1 MLFDL
6 VLDCGG
12 VRGVAFLGALE
23 ALADGGHEFDRLLG
37 TSIGGLVAA
46 MLATGHDAG
55 SIRDF
60 IFDEGSGRLSI
71 ADVLVPYPPFT
82 NQEIGESATR
92 NLLRGLDFSLVPN
105 VFEEKTDT
113 MLARALM
120 NRGRF
125 YELFSILERMSV
137 RQDDQFMD
145 WLSDLFN
152 THAGGEDW
160 ASMGLKELY
169 QKTGHSLTVIA
180 SDISTASML
189 VLNHSTAPDL
199 PLKWA
204 VRMTANV
211 PYLFPPITWQP
222 EWGRYTQNRLEDHLI
237 VDGGLLAQF
246 PIEFFLSPQD
256 EMQQIMG
263 ERKAGNNV
271 VGLMLDEFKHVP
283 GLDSGSTGNRLY
295 SHLAGVSKDSETS
308 DSASDI
314 QKRLDAIPGIRFS
327 RLLFETMLTNSS
339 KSMISPFE
347 SHIIRLPVMGI
358 DAYAFDVETEGL
370 TPFISAAYNATQAF
384 LRGWEDNPQRSLSTL
399 QEQYA
404 QVVAEKFVVMG
415 DYITVGDIKD
425 AEGVSIGGGA
435 SAVVSKGVDDSPV

>member
-12 VRGVAFLGALE
+12 VRGVAFIGALE
-23 ALADGGHEFDRLLG
+23 ALADGGHEFDRLMG
-37 TSIGGLVAA
+37 TSVGGLVAA
-46 MLATGHDAG
+46 MLATGHDTQ

-60 IFDEGSGRLSI
+60 VFDEETGRLSI
-71 ADVLVPYPPFT
+71 TGVLAPYPPFS

-92 NLLRGLDFSLVPN
+92 ELLRDIDFSFILNMV
-105 VFEEKTDT
+105 EDATDEL
-113 MLARALM
+113 LARALM

-125 YELFSILERMSV
+125 YQLFSILERMSV
-137 RQDDQFMD
+137 RQDAQYMD

-152 THAGGEDW
+152 IHAGGEDW
-160 ASMGLKELY
+160 ASMGLKEFYLR
-169 QKTGHSLTVIA
+169 TGHPLTVIV

-204 VRMTANV
+204 VRMTTGV

-222 EWGRYTQNRLEDHLI
+222 QWGRYRQRRLEDHLI
-237 VDGGLLAQF
+237 IDGSLLAEF
-246 PIEFFLSPQD
+246 PIEFFLSPQ
-256 EMQQIMG
+256 EELQEIMG

-271 VGLMLDEFKHVP
+271 LGLLLDEFRP
-283 GLDSGSTGNRLY
+283 GTGLDLSTTGNRLY
-295 SHLAGVSKDSETS
+295 SHLASVSKDSDTS

-314 QKRLDAIPGIRFS
+314 QTRLDAIPGIRFS
-327 RLLFETMLTNSS
+327 RLLFDTMLTNSS
-339 KSMISPFE
+339 KSTISPLE

-358 DAYAFDVETEGL
+358 DAYAFDVETDRL
-370 TPFISAAYNATQAF
+370 APFISEAYNVTQDF
-384 LRGWEDNPQRSLSTL
+384 LQGWEDDPQSTL
-399 QEQYA
+399 SARQEQYA
-404 QVVAEKFVVMG
+404 RIVAEKFVVMG

-425 AEGVSIGGGA
+425 SEAVIIGAGGSAEVNKGG
-435 SAVVSKGVDDSPV
+435 DDS